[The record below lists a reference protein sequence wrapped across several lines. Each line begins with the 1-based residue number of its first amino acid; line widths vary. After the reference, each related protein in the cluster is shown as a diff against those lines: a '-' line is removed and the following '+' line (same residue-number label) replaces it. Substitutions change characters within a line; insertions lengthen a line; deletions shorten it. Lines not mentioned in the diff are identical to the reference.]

1 VTFVA
6 SDLEVWDFVAGA
18 FESWD
23 FGVFGFI
30 AFGFIAFGFIAF
42 GFIAFGFIAFG
53 FDVLDFAGSGF
64 NRVVRFTVLAE
75 ALAATVFFAP
85 ALLARLVAV
94 AVFLT
99 DFAFITSSPFR
110 ELLSRRTNEVF
121 PVPS

>member
-1 VTFVA
+1 MTFVA
-6 SDLEVWDFVAGA
+6 SDLEVWDFGAGA

-23 FGVFGFI
+23 FGV
-30 AFGFIAFGFIAF
+30 
-42 GFIAFGFIAFG
+42 FGFIAFG

-99 DFAFITSSPFR
+99 DFAFITSSPFGD
-110 ELLSRRTNEVF
+110 LLR
-121 PVPS
+121 